1 MEPEDK
7 ECWGA
12 AGQPVELNKVLI
24 EKMRSQPRPAEG
36 ERISYVE
43 IWQREPLCQCQREGR
58 AWLGRGSVERAL
70 WLSKGEMHSER
81 RQKLDHTGPHD
92 LGTIAASWAKDGH
105 VLSCHLKGSSSARVL
120 YQDQSILKGLFR
132 NL

>member
-1 MEPEDK
+1 MEPGDK

-24 EKMRSQPRPAEG
+24 EKMRSQPRLAEG
-36 ERISYVE
+36 KRISYVE

-58 AWLGRGSVERAL
+58 AWLGRGSVGRAL

-120 YQDQSILKGLFR
+120 YQDQC
-132 NL
+132 